1 MNVELTIKDKP
12 GPLHAFAAL
21 DILVLIM
28 LLGFVASTLVHRAGI
43 TVTIPESGA
52 RFAALS
58 EGETVVLTMKGA
70 VEPVFYLGAERV
82 AEEQLIASLRRL
94 RDDDGVRMVLL
105 RADARLPAMWQE
117 RLSEMVLA
125 EGLKCGWLAEPKPGS
140 PAP

>member
-1 MNVELTIKDKP
+1 
-12 GPLHAFAAL
+12 
-21 DILVLIM
+21 
-28 LLGFVASTLVHRAGI
+28 
-43 TVTIPESGA
+43 
-52 RFAALS
+52 
-58 EGETVVLTMKGA
+58 MKGA

-125 EGLKCGWLAEPKPGS
+125 EGLKCGWLAEPKPGEI
-140 PAP
+140 PR